1 MIRRI
6 KSSLSL
12 PKRFKSTYLSL
23 QRKKRPVTKF
33 HREKSEVSISL
44 RENSQINEIS
54 FQLQTL
60 VEPEREIFHQKS
72 TKEMEGGRLVAVDF
86 LFRRRRERVLAEN
99 RGREVWY
106 ERWNGQVNG
115 LIGWK
120 TSTSGRVATD
130 GSVRGERGWL
140 SRRGRRH
147 ETHRRRIKERG
158 EVVLVPK
165 LVLRPAIPVEEASTN
180 NTCRDGSRIGT
191 PIAVSPNLFFFF
203 FFLRWSLF

>member
-6 KSSLSL
+6 KSSPSL

-33 HREKSEVSISL
+33 HWEKSEVSISL

-86 LFRRRRERVLAEN
+86 LFRGGGNV
-99 RGREVWY
+99 
-106 ERWNGQVNG
+106 
-115 LIGWK
+115 
-120 TSTSGRVATD
+120 
-130 GSVRGERGWL
+130 
-140 SRRGRRH
+140 
-147 ETHRRRIKERG
+147 
-158 EVVLVPK
+158 
-165 LVLRPAIPVEEASTN
+165 
-180 NTCRDGSRIGT
+180 
-191 PIAVSPNLFFFF
+191 
-203 FFLRWSLF
+203 FLRKIAGEKFGTNDGTVKLTA

>member
-1 MIRRI
+1 
-6 KSSLSL
+6 
-12 PKRFKSTYLSL
+12 
-23 QRKKRPVTKF
+23 
-33 HREKSEVSISL
+33 
-44 RENSQINEIS
+44 
-54 FQLQTL
+54 
-60 VEPEREIFHQKS
+60 
-72 TKEMEGGRLVAVDF
+72 MEGGRLVAVDF
-86 LFRRRRERVLAEN
+86 PVEEGKCVLAEN
-99 RGREVWY
+99 RGREVRY

-115 LIGWK
+115 LIGRK

-191 PIAVSPNLFFFF
+191 PIAVSPNLFSSFFKMNTI
-203 FFLRWSLF
+203 LKSLWIGTVARCREEHCKGLLKIGYYQ